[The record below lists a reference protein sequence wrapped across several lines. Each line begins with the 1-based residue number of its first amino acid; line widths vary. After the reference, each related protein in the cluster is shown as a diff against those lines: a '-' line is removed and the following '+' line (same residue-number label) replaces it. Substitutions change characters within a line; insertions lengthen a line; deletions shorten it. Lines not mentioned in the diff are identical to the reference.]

1 MRNRAVLLLVACT
14 LSIAG
19 CPSQPSMPLF
29 DSGSGG
35 DGGAG
40 DGGIPGDDA
49 SMQPDTGMDG
59 GPVTSDAGRDAAAS
73 PDGGSDAGPSDAG
86 PPVDANLPD
95 AGRPVIPTSDPAPP
109 ATVVRMG
116 TSGLLLRGTVLTP
129 TGILSPGEVL
139 IAGNTITCV
148 ATDCTTTAPSTATI
162 IDTHATISPGL
173 IDGHNHLTYDFL
185 GEWVAPHLYNNRYEW
200 RGDPSYSAWVDPE
213 GDSDNNGPLCM
224 AHADE
229 ASCAAD
235 TTNICRWGICSGT
248 SCAVHPTQASCVG
261 DTAHT
266 CTWAPG
272 PCTARTTQDTG
283 SQCPGAKWG
292 ELRSIIHG
300 TTTVQG
306 EAPSSSCLDRLA
318 RNADTFTGLGADI
331 GRTTI
336 SGACES
342 GFPTRASLIGSF
354 TAATNPVTR
363 FYVHMGEGYANAG
376 TATRTN
382 PLREFDCFDGTD
394 PMYPP
399 PPAGSLLENPSGMP
413 YGTAVFIH
421 AMPLT
426 AAQLDR
432 TFAQGAHVVWS
443 PSSNIV
449 LYGQTAD
456 IAGMLSRGITVG
468 LGPDWTPSGSDE
480 MLSEMRFAQQYGM
493 DHGIAALTAEQIWR
507 MSTVDGADVTGMT
520 PVGTLVVG
528 QRADISVFGRT
539 STDPYQAV
547 IDSRA
552 DDVRLV
558 LIDGVGY
565 YGDATLQ
572 AATAVNSFCE
582 ALNACGTPKYI
593 CAANTPGSMT
603 ATSRYTETVA
613 DIRGQLTTILAAWG
627 RTDLQELV
635 DCSL

>member
-1 MRNRAVLLLVACT
+1 
-14 LSIAG
+14 
-19 CPSQPSMPLF
+19 MPMF
-29 DSGSGG
+29 DTATGG
-35 DGGAG
+35 DGGM
-40 DGGIPGDDA
+40 PGDDA
-49 SMQPDTGMDG
+49 SMLPDTGMDG
-59 GPVTSDAGRDAAAS
+59 GTPPVDSGMDAAVVVTDTGPGDAGMRM
-73 PDGGSDAGPSDAG
+73 
-86 PPVDANLPD
+86 DANLPD
-95 AGRPVIPTSDPAPP
+95 SGAPVIAPSVAAPP
-109 ATVVRMG
+109 PTVVRVG

-129 TGILSPGEVL
+129 TGVLDPGEVL

-148 ATDCTTTAPSTATI
+148 AADCTTGAPATATI

-213 GDSDNNGPLCM
+213 GDSDNNG
-224 AHADE
+224 
-229 ASCAAD
+229 
-235 TTNICRWGICSGT
+235 
-248 SCAVHPTQASCVG
+248 
-261 DTAHT
+261 
-266 CTWAPG
+266 
-272 PCTARTTQDTG
+272 TQDTG
-283 SQCPGAKWG
+283 AQCPGAKWG

-306 EAPSSSCLDRLA
+306 QAPSSSCLDRLA

-331 GRTTI
+331 ARTTI
-336 SGACES
+336 SGPCES

-354 TAATNPVTR
+354 TATTSPTTR

-376 TATRTN
+376 SAMRTN
-382 PLREFDCFDGTD
+382 PLREFDCYDGTD
-394 PMYPP
+394 ATYYTGM
-399 PPAGSLLENPSGMP
+399 SLLEDASGMP

-426 AAQLDR
+426 PAQLDR
-432 TFAQGAHVVWS
+432 TYAQHAHVVWS

-456 IAGMLSRGITVG
+456 IAGMLSRGIVVG

-480 MLSEMRFAQQYGM
+480 MLSEMRFAQQYAS
-493 DHGIAALTAEQIWR
+493 DHTISALTAEQIWR
-507 MSTVDGADVTGMT
+507 MSTVDGADV
-520 PVGTLVVG
+520 VGLSQIGTIAVG

-539 STDPYQAV
+539 SSDPYQAV

-552 DDVRLV
+552 ADVRLV

-565 YGDATLQ
+565 YGDESLRAT
-572 AATAVNSFCE
+572 TAVNTFCE
-582 ALNACGTPKYI
+582 ALDACGSAKYI

-603 ATSRYTETVA
+603 GTSRYTETVA
-613 DIRGQLTTILAAWG
+613 DIRGQLMTILGAYG

-635 DCSL
+635 DCSLGP